1 MDAAEFG
8 KKIMMLRKQKGMTQT
23 KLAEQINVSNKT
35 ISRWETGEGFPEISL
50 LKPLAKALGTTV
62 DELLGDE
69 EASSEEQTKEK
80 PKHHFFDFL
89 GKESD
94 YEEVPIDITALKEFV
109 VETLEALKSGKLFFV
124 LYILIMTRILLPA
137 GSTYSDV
144 MNDVECQLARA
155 VVCKYLLILGIT
167 VAVMLGVQI
176 RQWRKGYLDLFS
188 AIGNSIALVV
198 FGVGYFISYRD
209 RRKVGFWNCEY
220 FSVNRILMLKVNGI
234 VLMLVTLMYLIVA
247 VKNWKRVIC
256 KLKSF
261 WNSLVI
267 FNKISFVCLG
277 ICTVVM
283 FWSICKVFLIFLI
296 RIYTAEESLSILSM
310 FDVVSINMISPYVC
324 NLGVFSSIL
333 GLIIGLL
340 GGYKKQ
346 TKGSI
351 FFAITCY
358 VGRVAFVWIA
368 MLLSSFL
375 TFIFFH

>member
-1 MDAAEFG
+1 M
-8 KKIMMLRKQKGMTQT
+8 
-23 KLAEQINVSNKT
+23 
-35 ISRWETGEGFPEISL
+35 
-50 LKPLAKALGTTV
+50 
-62 DELLGDE
+62 
-69 EASSEEQTKEK
+69 
-80 PKHHFFDFL
+80 
-89 GKESD
+89 
-94 YEEVPIDITALKEFV
+94 
-109 VETLEALKSGKLFFV
+109 KSGKLFFV

-155 VVCKYLLILGIT
+155 VLCKYLLILGIT

-209 RRKVGFWNCEY
+209 RRKVGFCNCEY